1 MNLNIE
7 NLVRSGV
14 VLVVGLPVALGVTSA
29 LGTADRLTTLAE
41 TAAVNR
47 VTEESNNLKATL
59 VEPCLRY
66 VVSKADS
73 KLERTAQNDIDDV
86 LGGEVNHGEVCKWVL

>member
-7 NLVRSGV
+7 NIVRSGV
-14 VLVVGLPVALGVTSA
+14 VLVVGLPVALGITSA

-47 VTEESNNLKATL
+47 VAEETASLKSTL